1 MIAIHR
7 ALEHRTRAIVALL
20 MVALAALTLA
30 ACGSDDGDSGDSGGG
45 GDSAD
50 ARTILNETFS
60 GAKDVRS
67 ADVTLR
73 LTLAESGGGESF
85 SIGVGGPFQTGGD
98 RELPEFDMEL
108 DADLGAQGQFRAGV
122 VSVDERLFVEWMG
135 DTYSVPGELLDQ
147 ARSRLDQQS
156 ETERGQSLESYGID
170 PQSWIDDPE
179 VVGQEDVGG
188 TETDHISGT
197 LNVTAFLDSVD
208 RLLAEVDRQ
217 GLAAASGQDVP
228 DRIPADDR
236 AEIERSIR
244 DARVD
249 IWTGTEDRILRKLQV
264 GLDVQPADADERG
277 GDVDFVLQFDG
288 VNEEQS
294 ITAPSGARPIDEL
307 LAQFQGLLG
316 GTDLGGGAAAGG
328 DIDDYQDCLIRAA
341 GDVAAAQRCAT
352 LLR

>member
-20 MVALAALTLA
+20 MVVLAALTLA
-30 ACGSDDGDSGDSGGG
+30 ACGGDDGDGGDGGGG
-45 GDSAD
+45 GDAAD
-50 ARTILNETFS
+50 ARTILDETFS

-73 LTLAESGGGESF
+73 LTLAEVGGGESF
-85 SIGVGGPFQTGGD
+85 TIGVGGPFQTEGG

-108 DADLGAQGQFRAGV
+108 DADLGAQGQFRAGL
-122 VSVDERLFVEWMG
+122 VSVDERLFVEWM
-135 DTYSVPGELLDQ
+135 DTTYSVPGELLDQ
-147 ARSRLDQQS
+147 ARSSLDEQ
-156 ETERGQSLESYGID
+156 TGRDRGQSLEAYGID

-188 TETDHISGT
+188 TETDHVRGT

-208 RLLAEVDRQ
+208 KLLAEVDRQ

-228 DRIPADDR
+228 ERIPADDR
-236 AEIERSIR
+236 AEIERAVR
-244 DARVD
+244 NATVD
-249 IWTGTEDRILRKLQV
+249 VWSGSDDRMLRKLQV
-264 GLDVQPADADERG
+264 DLDVEPENERG
-277 GDVDFVLQFDG
+277 GNVDFVLQFDG
-288 VNEEQS
+288 VNEPQS
-294 ITAPSGARPIDEL
+294 ITAPSNARPIDEL
-307 LAQFQGLLG
+307 LGQFQGLLG
-316 GTDLGGGAAAGG
+316 GTDLGGGSGGASSG

-341 GDVAAAQRCAT
+341 GDVAAAQRCAS